1 MGMPFAHIA
10 DLMQRPFGG
19 GRYRSRQPRHPAFES
34 GNAPHAVLRCRQ
46 SKDDVNRTAARIGD
60 AEKTQWLPYY
70 YAGLALTIPAWA
82 DTKMDKD
89 ANSER
94 IKALC
99 DKADA
104 LTNENSDKSEILAIR
119 NMAATQQM
127 LVDPQNRYMTYGA
140 EGAGYLTKAKALDP
154 ENPRLAYLEGAGIFG
169 TPEQFGGG
177 KDAAKPLV
185 QKAVDLAK
193 AEQVKPLYPHWSL
206 EQSEEV
212 LASYQ

>member
-1 MGMPFAHIA
+1 MKKIIA
-10 DLMQRPFGG
+10 IVLTLITISASAQSDKYTAAMQKNLAMFDSARTTEAFQ
-19 GRYRSRQPRHPAFES
+19 SLAAAFE
-34 GNAPHAVLRCRQ
+34 
-46 SKDDVNRTAARIGD
+46 RIGD

-70 YAGLALTIPAWA
+70 YAGLALTIPAWT

-89 ANSER
+89 ANSQR

-104 LTNENSDKSEILAIR
+104 LTNEKSDKSEILAIR

-140 EGAGYLTKAKALDP
+140 EGAGYLAKAKELDP

-177 KDAAKPLV
+177 KAKAKPVLE
-185 QKAVDLAK
+185 KAVALFK
-193 AEQVKPLYPHWSL
+193 AAQPKPMYPRWG
-206 EQSEEV
+206 QQQAEEM
-212 LASYQ
+212 LQQCQ